1 MKTISIADDIVPV
14 GDFKAQISRLL
25 KHVGERAGPVVI
37 TQNGRAAGVLLS
49 PVEYDRLNDRERFVE
64 SILAGAADADS
75 GRTMDTDTLRARLTE
90 RRAERQIE
98 RDGG

>member
-1 MKTISIADDIVPV
+1 MRTMSIADDIVPV

-25 KHVGERAGPVVI
+25 KRVGEGAGPVVI

-49 PVEYDRLNDRERFVE
+49 PAEYDRLSDRERLME
-64 SILAGAADADS
+64 SILAGTTDADS
-75 GRTMDTDTLRARLTE
+75 GRTMDTDTLRARLTA
-90 RRAERQIE
+90 RRTERQTE